1 MRILASNARCGYS
14 SAGRKNDNFN
24 VHLPIILHSPKISL
38 FLLQILHHHPPS
50 EPSHCHPLHLIIKSG
65 LHHFAVVSECH
76 KCQNSHSHLPTQ
88 PHTVQFKL
96 SVSSR
101 GASHHRQFI
110 SDQLQT
116 EDPNGIFQTLRHI
129 LVTQSRFLKLTIPVL
144 VKIIVIRQ
152 FAFKLSWFKIRIFY

>member
-24 VHLPIILHSPKISL
+24 VHLPIILHS
-38 FLLQILHHHPPS
+38 LLQILHHHPPS

-96 SVSSR
+96 PVSSR
-101 GASHHRQFI
+101 GAAHHRQFI

-144 VKIIVIRQ
+144 VKTIVIRQ
-152 FAFKLSWFKIRIFY
+152 FAFKLSWFKIRIFC